1 MIIIIIYNQ
10 LLNNDNTRNIMRIII
25 MVVCDIMYQ
34 YNIMDSY
41 LPMYN
46 V

>member
-1 MIIIIIYNQ
+1 MIIILIYNQ
-10 LLNNDNTRNIMRIII
+10 LLNNGNMYNIMRIII

-41 LPMYN
+41 PPMYN